1 MPPAAAAGK
10 PAGGNE
16 VLYAW
21 IAAATVLIC
30 CPIGP
35 AVGAYFANEAK
46 KKGNPQGQTA
56 LVVNLI
62 ALGLVLVGWVFW
74 ILVSLGS
81 SSSTA

>member
-1 MPPAAAAGK
+1 M
-10 PAGGNE
+10 
-16 VLYAW
+16 
-21 IAAATVLIC
+21 LIC

-56 LVVNLI
+56 LIVNLI